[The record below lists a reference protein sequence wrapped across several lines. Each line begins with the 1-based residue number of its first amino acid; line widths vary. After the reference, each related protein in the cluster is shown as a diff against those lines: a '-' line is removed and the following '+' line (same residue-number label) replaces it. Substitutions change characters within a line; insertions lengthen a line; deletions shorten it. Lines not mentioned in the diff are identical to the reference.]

1 MHILKLN
8 NGYAIPPLGNGVFMI
23 PDHEECKNSVKAAL
37 EAGYRLIDTAQL
49 YKNEKAV
56 GEAIK
61 ESGIPREE
69 IFLTTKIW
77 PNNYGYE
84 KAKRAI
90 QASLDTLGVDYIDLM
105 LLHQQLEDYIGAW
118 KALEEA
124 VGEGKIQSIGISN
137 FKINT
142 VQKLLDVAK
151 IKPVVDQVECH
162 PYFQQNELRAFLKKN
177 DILLEAWYPIGHG
190 DKKML
195 GDPVLAE
202 IATAHGK
209 SIVQVILRWH
219 MQVGNIAIPKST
231 NPAHIKS
238 NLEIFDFA
246 LSEEEMNKIGAL
258 DKNRGYYNL
267 PDWVQ
272 RILFKFIK

>member
-219 MQVGNIAIPKST
+219 IQVGNIAIPKST

-246 LSEEEMNKIGAL
+246 LSEEEMKKIGAL

>member
-1 MHILKLN
+1 MNILKLN
-8 NGYAIPPLGNGVFMI
+8 NGYAIPQLGSGVFMI
-23 PDHEECKNSVKAAL
+23 ADHEECKASVKTAL
-37 EAGYRLIDTAQL
+37 DNGYRLIDTAQF

-77 PNNYGYE
+77 PTNYGYE

-124 VGEGKIQSIGISN
+124 VGEGKIRSIGVSN
-137 FKINT
+137 FKIGT
-142 VQKLLDVAK
+142 MQKLLAVAK

-162 PYFQQNELRAFLKKN
+162 PYFQQKELREFLKKN

-195 GDPVLAE
+195 GEPVLGE
-202 IATAHGK
+202 IAAAHGK
-209 SIVQVILRWH
+209 SIVQAILRWH

-231 NPAHIKS
+231 NPAHIQS
-238 NLEIFDFA
+238 NLEIFDFT
-246 LSEEEMNKIGAL
+246 LSQEEMEKISAL

>member
-1 MHILKLN
+1 M
-8 NGYAIPPLGNGVFMI
+8 
-23 PDHEECKNSVKAAL
+23 
-37 EAGYRLIDTAQL
+37 
-49 YKNEKAV
+49 

-124 VGEGKIQSIGISN
+124 VGEGKIRSIGISN

-246 LSEEEMNKIGAL
+246 LSEEEMKKIGAL

>member
-1 MHILKLN
+1 MNILKLN
-8 NGYAIPPLGNGVFMI
+8 NGYAIPQLGSGVFMI
-23 PDHEECKNSVKAAL
+23 ADHEECKASVKAAL
-37 EAGYRLIDTAQL
+37 DNGYRLIDTAQF

-77 PNNYGYE
+77 PTNYGYE

-124 VGEGKIQSIGISN
+124 VGEGKIRSIGVSN
-137 FKINT
+137 FKIGT
-142 VQKLLDVAK
+142 MQKLLAVAK

-162 PYFQQNELRAFLKKN
+162 PYFQQKELREFLKKN
-177 DILLEAWYPIGHG
+177 GILLEAWYPIGHG

-195 GDPVLAE
+195 GEPVLGE
-202 IATAHGK
+202 IAAAHSK
-209 SIVQVILRWH
+209 SIVQAILRWH

-238 NLEIFDFA
+238 NLDIFDFE
-246 LSEEEMNKIGAL
+246 LSPEEMKKISAL

>member
-61 ESGIPREE
+61 ESGIPRED

-77 PNNYGYE
+77 PTNYGYE

-124 VGEGKIQSIGISN
+124 VGEGEIRSIGISN
-137 FKINT
+137 FKIGT
-142 VQKLLDVAK
+142 VQKLLAVAK

-162 PYFQQNELRAFLKKN
+162 PYFQQKELREFLKKN

-195 GDPVLAE
+195 GEPVLGE
-202 IATAHGK
+202 IAAAHGK
-209 SIVQVILRWH
+209 SIVQAILRWH

-231 NPAHIKS
+231 NPAHIQS
-238 NLEIFDFA
+238 NLEIFDFT
-246 LSEEEMNKIGAL
+246 LSQEEMEKINAL

>member
-124 VGEGKIQSIGISN
+124 VGEGKIRSIGISN

-195 GDPVLAE
+195 SDPVLAE

>member
-195 GDPVLAE
+195 SDPVLAE

>member
-1 MHILKLN
+1 MNILKLN
-8 NGYAIPPLGNGVFMI
+8 NGYAIPQLGSGVFMI
-23 PDHEECKNSVKAAL
+23 ADHEECKTSVKTAL
-37 EAGYRLIDTAQL
+37 DNGYRLIDTAQF

-124 VGEGKIQSIGISN
+124 VGEGKIRSIGVSN
-137 FKINT
+137 FKIST
-142 VQKLLDVAK
+142 MQKLLAVAK

-162 PYFQQNELRAFLKKN
+162 PYFQQKELREFLKEN
-177 DILLEAWYPIGHG
+177 SILLEAWYPIGHG

-195 GDPVLAE
+195 GEPVLRE
-202 IATAHGK
+202 IAAAHGK
-209 SIVQVILRWH
+209 SIVQAILRWH
-219 MQVGNIAIPKST
+219 IQVGNIAIPKST

-238 NLEIFDFA
+238 NLDIFDFT
-246 LSEEEMNKIGAL
+246 LSPEEMEKISAL

>member
-77 PNNYGYE
+77 PSNYGYE

-124 VGEGKIQSIGISN
+124 VGEGKIRSIGISN

-195 GDPVLAE
+195 SDPVLAE

-246 LSEEEMNKIGAL
+246 LSEEEMKKIGVL

>member
-61 ESGIPREE
+61 ESGIPRED

-84 KAKRAI
+84 KAKLAI
-90 QASLDTLGVDYIDLM
+90 QASLDTLGVEYLDLM

-124 VGEGKIQSIGISN
+124 VDEGKIRSIGISN
-137 FKINT
+137 FKVDT
-142 VQKLLDVAK
+142 VQKLLAVAR

-162 PYFQQNELRAFLKKN
+162 PYFQQNELRACLKQN
-177 DILLEAWYPIGHG
+177 NILLEAWYPIGHG

-195 GDPVLAE
+195 SDPVLAE
-202 IATAHGK
+202 IATAHGR

-246 LSEEEMNKIGAL
+246 LAEEEMQKISSL